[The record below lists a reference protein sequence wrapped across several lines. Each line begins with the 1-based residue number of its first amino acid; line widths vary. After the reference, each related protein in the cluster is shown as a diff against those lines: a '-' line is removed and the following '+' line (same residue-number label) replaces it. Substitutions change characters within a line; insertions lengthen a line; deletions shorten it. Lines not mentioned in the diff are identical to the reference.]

1 MDAIL
6 ASEAR
11 TSGSSACFRHGLPQ
25 PACLMGGAENTC
37 LIYRFPQ
44 ITILWMNATIISTT
58 EAARHL
64 GDYLARVR
72 HKGEHF
78 LLTKNDQPIAELSPA
93 GGSRRATWA
102 ELVAAVARLPRDPS
116 FADDLEKVNEADQTA
131 GDPWA

>member
-1 MDAIL
+1 
-6 ASEAR
+6 
-11 TSGSSACFRHGLPQ
+11 
-25 PACLMGGAENTC
+25 
-37 LIYRFPQ
+37 
-44 ITILWMNATIISTT
+44 MNATIISTT

-64 GDYLARVR
+64 GNYLARVR